1 MLERCELKCVAYI
14 SKAPLTKGGV
24 CLPIGLSDI
33 VKASN
38 RNRNLNMT
46 GFLCYRQGYYFQVIE
61 GPHKE
66 VEQLILKISTDSRHI
81 EPCILINKSIY
92 KRCFPEWQ
100 VSVFDF
106 IDQSQ
111 LFKQFINNYKV
122 DAASLTEQQKL
133 GIQKFYD
140 LKNLCYSKN
149 YEGKNLRLIAW
160 PDFNQIR
167 QSQTIIDLCVKLTKE
182 PYPFDQLVDD
192 EQFGSRDQIIKAL
205 DNFQNLGILTVT
217 ESEILKQQE
226 PEIIPTKTPSSFF
239 GAIKKFL
246 GMR

>member
-1 MLERCELKCVAYI
+1 MKCIAYF
-14 SKAPLTKGGV
+14 SKAPLTKRGI

-38 RNRNLNMT
+38 RNAKSKMT

-61 GPHKE
+61 GPHEE
-66 VEQLILKISTDSRHI
+66 VEQLALKISTDSRHSD
-81 EPCILINKSIY
+81 PCIFINQRIN
-92 KRCFPEWQ
+92 KRCFTEWR
-100 VSVFDF
+100 VSVFDL

-111 LFKQFINNYKV
+111 LFKQFIKIYKIEV
-122 DAASLTEQQKL
+122 ANFTEQQKL

-140 LKNLCYSKN
+140 LKNLSYSKN

-160 PDFNQIR
+160 PDLNHISHSQIV
-167 QSQTIIDLCVKLTKE
+167 IDLCVKLTKKS
-182 PYPFDQLVDD
+182 YPFNQLLDN
-192 EQFGSRDQIIKAL
+192 EQFGTRDQVNAVL
-205 DNFQNLGILTVT
+205 NQFQNLGILTVT
-217 ESEILKQQE
+217 EPDVLKKQEIG
-226 PEIIPTKTPSSFF
+226 IVHTKTPSSFF

>member
-1 MLERCELKCVAYI
+1 MKCIAYI
-14 SKAPLTKGGV
+14 SKAPLTKSGV

-38 RNRNLNMT
+38 RNQRSNMT

-66 VEQLILKISTDSRHI
+66 VEQLVLKISTDSRHS
-81 EPCILINKSIY
+81 EPCILIDRRIY
-92 KRCFPEWQ
+92 KRCFREWK

-106 IDQSQ
+106 VDQSQ
-111 LFKQFINNYKV
+111 LFKQFIKNYKV
-122 DAASLTEQQKL
+122 DAASFSEQQKL

-140 LKNLCYSKN
+140 LKNLSYSKN

-160 PDFNQIR
+160 PDLNQIS
-167 QSQTIIDLCVKLTKE
+167 QSQTIINLCVKLTKK

-192 EQFGSRDQIIKAL
+192 ELFGTRDQVIEAL
-205 DNFQNLGILTVT
+205 DKFQNLGILTVT
-217 ESEILKQQE
+217 ESEIVKQQE
-226 PEIIPTKTPSSFF
+226 SEIIRIKNPSSFF
-239 GAIKKFL
+239 CAIKKFL